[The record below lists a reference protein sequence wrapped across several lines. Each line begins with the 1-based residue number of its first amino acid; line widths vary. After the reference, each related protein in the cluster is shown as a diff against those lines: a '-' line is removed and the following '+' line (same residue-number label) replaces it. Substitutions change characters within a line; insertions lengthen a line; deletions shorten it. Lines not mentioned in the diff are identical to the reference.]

1 MTNEDIINQVL
12 DTEGGEDALIIENF
26 NSCYVGTTI
35 TKPVRVV
42 YDYWK
47 CLDLL
52 VNIDGWDFDESVNY
66 LDELAVV
73 DLGENTPLYVKQL

>member
-1 MTNEDIINQVL
+1 M
-12 DTEGGEDALIIENF
+12 
-26 NSCYVGTTI
+26 GTTI

-52 VNIDGWDFDESVNY
+52 VNTDGWDFDESVNY

>member
-12 DTEGGEDALIIENF
+12 DTEGGENAVIIRSF
-26 NSCYVGTTI
+26 NKCYVGTTI

-47 CLDLL
+47 CLDHL
-52 VNIDGWDFDESVNY
+52 VNIEGWNFDESVDY
-66 LDELAVV
+66 MDDLANVE
-73 DLGENTPLYVKQL
+73 LGENTPLYVKQL

>member
-1 MTNEDIINQVL
+1 MTNEDIINQIL